1 MFMYSNGPVSIRCA
15 RTSRL
20 SGSAVRLETQLHTLP
35 SSSGCMVRRN
45 VTVLP
50 SRSRMS
56 AAAYSLKSCGH
67 DATSL
72 VMSQTSSTG
81 ALMTIALSVCPA
93 MTFFPYWAFCSLWVA
108 RNCGAEAGGCS
119 GRELHVDVID
129 HRMRREQLL
138 GRIIGDHDAKL
149 VLDLRGHFE
158 DRERVVS
165 KVFKSHVAY
174 LAVQVHGFVDP
185 SARAHNFSQV
195 IEGK

>member
-1 MFMYSNGPVSIRCA
+1 
-15 RTSRL
+15 
-20 SGSAVRLETQLHTLP
+20 
-35 SSSGCMVRRN
+35 MVRRN

-119 GRELHVDVID
+119 GRELHVHVID

-138 GRIIGDHDAKL
+138 GRIIGDHDAN
-149 VLDLRGHFE
+149 
-158 DRERVVS
+158 
-165 KVFKSHVAY
+165 
-174 LAVQVHGFVDP
+174 LAGQVHGFVDP
-185 SARAHNFSQV
+185 SARAHDFSQV